1 MLGKILL
8 YVLHCIILYGFIFHR
23 RVEIIQYGI
32 ERNSSMLNGF
42 ETSQGMVDANK

>member
-23 RVEIIQYGI
+23 SVEIIQYGI
-32 ERNSSMLNGF
+32 ERNSSMFNGF
-42 ETSQGMVDANK
+42 ET